1 MDWVITTAEVQ
12 DAGEIMTVQ
21 RAAYVSEARLYDNT
35 RLSALSEP
43 MEEIRKSITADQV
56 LVAKMGSRIV
66 GSVRGVLQDDECHVG
81 RLVVAPD
88 MQGRGIGAALLRAI
102 EEHGIKGVRRFVL
115 HTGDRS
121 KANIN
126 LYRKVGYTE
135 TPSRSHR
142 RDAVPGLPGEAGGIR
157 RVCRFTARHL
167 RPPPA
172 LDLVATTPPKP
183 HTLVSPPHPTT
194 P

>member
-1 MDWVITTAEVQ
+1 MDWVITPAEEQ

-43 MEEIRKSITADQV
+43 VEEILKAVVAGEV
-56 LVAKMGSRIV
+56 LVAKMDSRIV
-66 GSVRGVLQDDECHVG
+66 GAVRGVRKEDECHVG

-88 MQGRGIGAALLRAI
+88 MQGRGIGAALLRAV

-115 HTGDRS
+115 HTGHRS
-121 KANIN
+121 QANIG

-135 TPSRSHR
+135 THR
-142 RDAVPGLPGEAGGIR
+142 EVVTETLSLVYLAK
-157 RVCRFTARHL
+157 
-167 RPPPA
+167 PA
-172 LDLVATTPPKP
+172 E
-183 HTLVSPPHPTT
+183 
-194 P
+194 

>member
-1 MDWVITTAEVQ
+1 MDWVITTAEEQ

-43 MEEIRKSITADQV
+43 VEEVLKSVAAGEV
-56 LVAKMGSRIV
+56 LVAKMGSWIV
-66 GSVRGVLQDDECHVG
+66 GAVRGVRKEDECHVG

-88 MQGRGIGAALLRAI
+88 MQGRGIGAALLRAV

-121 KANIN
+121 QANIS

-135 TPSRSHR
+135 THR
-142 RDAVPGLPGEAGGIR
+142 EVVAETLSLVYLAK
-157 RVCRFTARHL
+157 
-167 RPPPA
+167 PA
-172 LDLVATTPPKP
+172 E
-183 HTLVSPPHPTT
+183 
-194 P
+194 

>member
-1 MDWVITTAEVQ
+1 MDWVITTAEEQ

-21 RAAYVSEARLYDNT
+21 RAAYVSEAQLYDNT

-43 MEEIRKSITADQV
+43 MEEIRKSITADEV

-66 GSVRGVLQDDECHVG
+66 GAVRGVCQDDECHVG

-88 MQGRGIGAALLRAI
+88 MQGRGIGAALLRAV
-102 EEHGIKGVRRFVL
+102 EQHGSKGVRRFVL

-121 KANIN
+121 QANIN

-135 TPSRSHR
+135 THR
-142 RDAVPGLPGEAGGIR
+142 EFVAETLSLVHMAK
-157 RVCRFTARHL
+157 
-167 RPPPA
+167 PA
-172 LDLVATTPPKP
+172 E
-183 HTLVSPPHPTT
+183 
-194 P
+194 

>member
-1 MDWVITTAEVQ
+1 MDWVITTAEEH

-21 RAAYVSEARLYDNT
+21 RAAYVSEALLYDTT

-43 MEEIRKSITADQV
+43 MEAILKSVAAGEA

-66 GSVRGVLQDDECHVG
+66 GAVRGVRKDDECHVE

-88 MQGRGIGAALLRAI
+88 MQGRGIGAALLSAV
-102 EEHGIKGVRRFVL
+102 EQHSNKGVRWFVL

-121 KANIN
+121 QANIS

-135 TPSRSHR
+135 THR
-142 RDAVPGLPGEAGGIR
+142 EFVAETLSLVHMAK
-157 RVCRFTARHL
+157 
-167 RPPPA
+167 PA
-172 LDLVATTPPKP
+172 E
-183 HTLVSPPHPTT
+183 
-194 P
+194 

>member
-1 MDWVITTAEVQ
+1 MDWVITTAEEQ

-43 MEEIRKSITADQV
+43 MEEILNSVAAGEV

-66 GSVRGVLQDDECHVG
+66 GAVRGVRKDDECHVE

-88 MQGRGIGAALLRAI
+88 MQGRGIGAALLRAV
-102 EEHGIKGVRRFVL
+102 EQHGNKGVRRFVL

-121 KANIN
+121 QANIS

-135 TPSRSHR
+135 THR
-142 RDAVPGLPGEAGGIR
+142 EFVAETLSLVHMAK
-157 RVCRFTARHL
+157 
-167 RPPPA
+167 PA
-172 LDLVATTPPKP
+172 E
-183 HTLVSPPHPTT
+183 
-194 P
+194 